1 MMGDK
6 NGKIN
11 MEFSHELIIPN
22 EGMPFKL
29 FPFEGMKGNYI
40 REKHW
45 HTSMELFFVLEG
57 SLFVSIHD
65 MEFPLHEK
73 ELVII
78 NSNEI
83 HSIRAPLENKTIVLQ
98 IPLEQFSSYFTAQG
112 FIRFRNPARVR
123 MKDSR
128 PNEEQLASLMEKMYT
143 IYAAKETGYEFQTMA
158 LYYDILY
165 LLVREY
171 RETNVAEKEIKDNKH
186 LKSLS
191 GIISYMREHY
201 REDIK
206 LTEVA
211 EKFGYSEAYL
221 SRMFKKYVHINFKTY
236 LQEIRMAYAYR
247 ELMNTDH
254 AIGQIAMKHG
264 FADSRA
270 FCREFLKRYH
280 MRPSE
285 MEKRSKNS
293 YK

>member
-112 FIRFRNPARVR
+112 FIRFRNPARVSMEDTNEIHSIR
-123 MKDSR
+123 APLENKTIVLQIPLEQFSSYFTAQGFIRFRNPARVSMEDNR

-143 IYAAKETGYEFQTMA
+143 IYAAKETGYEFKTMA

-171 RETNVAEKEIKDNKH
+171 RETKVAEKEIKDNKH

-221 SRMFKKYVHINFKTY
+221 SRMFKKYVH
-236 LQEIRMAYAYR
+236 MW
-247 ELMNTDH
+247 
-254 AIGQIAMKHG
+254 
-264 FADSRA
+264 
-270 FCREFLKRYH
+270 LK
-280 MRPSE
+280 
-285 MEKRSKNS
+285 KK
-293 YK
+293 